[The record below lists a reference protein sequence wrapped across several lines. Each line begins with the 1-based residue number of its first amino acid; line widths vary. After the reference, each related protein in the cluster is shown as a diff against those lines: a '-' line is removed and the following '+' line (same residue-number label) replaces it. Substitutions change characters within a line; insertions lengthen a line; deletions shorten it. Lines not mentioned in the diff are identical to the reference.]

1 MSVEIVEQS
10 SVSKLITA
18 TVEAAVIRRESD
30 KKLQQLAGKVK
41 INGFRPGKAPL
52 QAVRAKHGDEVLRD
66 AINSAVD
73 ARFQEIAGSSPEL
86 AGAVGFFEMK
96 ILDGVDGKSNLSFSF
111 IAEFFPTGLQLP
123 ETAGRKVRKL
133 RPTVAAEA
141 IDGELNK
148 LQAANTEIVP
158 VEESAVV
165 ESDSIVIVS
174 YRGIGSAIAS
184 QIVREEEEIDLGTPN
199 LLPAFLTGLTGMAR
213 GETREVSF
221 TLAPDAPIKELAGKE
236 LRLAV
241 ICNEI
246 KKRFIPAIDDA
257 LAAASGEATTLA
269 ELRANIE
276 ARLLAE
282 GEKRSVEQMRS
293 AIIAEL
299 AANVTMELPANHLGR
314 AASQEATN
322 RARQIFGDSDRSQ
335 LEKMARNAY
344 PAMHNMVTRV
354 MRENLVINEISLNLG
369 MKITEEDLNA
379 GMEKEASETGRSLAE
394 IKASYASDDRRL
406 LLASQIQRGRIIDLL
421 LETAVIEEVDSLAPA
436 APAPIADSASGEG
449 A

>member
-10 SVSKLITA
+10 SVSKLVSA
-18 TVEAAVIRRESD
+18 QVEAAVIRREAE

-52 QAVRAKHGDEVLRD
+52 TAVRAKYGDEALRD
-66 AINSAVD
+66 AINSSVD

-86 AGAVGFFEMK
+86 AGAVGFFDMK
-96 ILDGVDGKSNLSFSF
+96 ILDGVDGKADLKFSF
-111 IAEFFPTGLQLP
+111 VAEFFPTGLELP
-123 ETAGRKVRKL
+123 ETSGRKVRKL
-133 RPTVAAEA
+133 RATFTPEA
-141 IDGELNK
+141 VDGELTK
-148 LQAANTEIVP
+148 LQSAHTEIVP
-158 VEESAVV
+158 VEEGKVV
-165 ESDSIVIVS
+165 EADSIVIVS
-174 YRGIGSAIAS
+174 YRGVGNAIAS

-213 GETREVSF
+213 GETREVAF

-241 ICNEI
+241 TCNEI
-246 KKRFIPAIDDA
+246 KKRVVPAIDDA

-269 ELRANIE
+269 ELRSKIE

-282 GEKRSVEQMRS
+282 AEKRSVEQMRG
-293 AIIAEL
+293 AIISEL
-299 AANVTMELPANHLGR
+299 AATVTMELPPNHLAR

-322 RARQIFGDSDRSQ
+322 RARQIFGDSDRNQ

-354 MRENLVINEISLNLG
+354 MRENLVINEISLKQG
-369 MKITEEDLNA
+369 MKITEEDLNGA
-379 GMEKEASETGRSLAE
+379 MEREASETGRSLAE
-394 IKASYASDDRRL
+394 VKASYGNDDRRL

-421 LETAVIEEVDSLAPA
+421 LETAVVEEVDSLAPP
-436 APAPIADSASGEG
+436 APAPVADAGSAEG